1 MNVRNVGN
9 VGNVPGGLMSTM
21 KSRYSTGKILKESY
35 GKLLIDMFKQCTHF
49 DLAGTIVFSEFLQNN
64 KLSIY
69 PNVYYLVAL
78 G

>member
-1 MNVRNVGN
+1 MNVRN

-49 DLAGTIVFSEFLQNN
+49 DLAGTTIFSEFL
-64 KLSIY
+64 
-69 PNVYYLVAL
+69 
-78 G
+78 